1 MTDIMS
7 KLKTAV
13 VLLERLDPGMPG
25 AQWRCASRE
34 DRVLRCQGSPF
45 VLLERLPPGSPCT
58 LRNLHKLPYSHRHP
72 QVVLKRLS
80 QRPCPASKKVVQKQQ
95 LNQYPL
101 VVLERLPFNFD
112 RTKRHGKYGC
122 SRRERRRRCPSL
134 SEGIIAAKIA
144 AARKAP
150 RLKVP

>member
-95 LNQYPL
+95 LNQ
-101 VVLERLPFNFD
+101 
-112 RTKRHGKYGC
+112 KYGC
-122 SRRERRRRCPSL
+122 SRRERRQRCPSL

>member
-25 AQWRCASRE
+25 AQWS
-34 DRVLRCQGSPF
+34 SPF

-95 LNQYPL
+95 LNQ
-101 VVLERLPFNFD
+101 
-112 RTKRHGKYGC
+112 KYGC